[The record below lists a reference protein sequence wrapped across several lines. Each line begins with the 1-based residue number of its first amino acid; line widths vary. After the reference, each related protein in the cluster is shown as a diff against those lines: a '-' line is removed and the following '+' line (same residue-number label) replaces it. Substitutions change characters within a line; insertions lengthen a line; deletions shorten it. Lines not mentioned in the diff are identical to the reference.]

1 MCREPS
7 ADQCFLEDLCEVQYG
22 HGPRKRKAKERCDVA
37 DAAETVD
44 LAQSGTQCVSAR
56 LGLRSGASVR
66 HPDTGPHLP
75 PEALS
80 LPPLPLMGIP
90 SAHQTL
96 IHSRRPRGQV
106 RLGLS
111 SPRAQIF
118 QQIAASGNIS
128 GTSRESSKRSCPDP
142 TLLSSGNHIQRPTD
156 SRRHGQELPIC
167 LRANHTLV
175 RRPHHKPSPTSQI
188 GG

>member
-1 MCREPS
+1 MRS
-7 ADQCFLEDLCEVQYG
+7 AIRPRTEETKGEGEMRCGRRCGDSRSGTVRHSVCVGSARPTVWGL
-22 HGPRKRKAKERCDVA
+22 GPTPGGLGRICLRKRCPCR
-37 DAAETVD
+37 
-44 LAQSGTQCVSAR
+44 
-56 LGLRSGASVR
+56 
-66 HPDTGPHLP
+66 
-75 PEALS
+75 
-80 LPPLPLMGIP
+80 PLPFMGIP